1 MVDTHRNPS
10 PKENGLNTQKQ
21 GHRFEKKKKKK
32 SSSSTVYQ
40 VKKSFSPIDIQKQ
53 LTLRERRFCG
63 LFGASY
69 ISWKSESPGS
79 WSATEKQQNDFG
91 FGIVRFIFY
100 LKLARLQ

>member
-21 GHRFEKKKKKK
+21 GHSFFFLKKIILFHSL
-32 SSSSTVYQ
+32 SSEEVIFPHRYSETAHSKRTAVLWP
-40 VKKSFSPIDIQKQ
+40 VWSFIHQ
-53 LTLRERRFCG
+53 LEVRV
-63 LFGASY
+63 S
-69 ISWKSESPGS
+69 GS